1 MTSLS
6 SYLCVICL
14 PVFILLPQL
23 IRRSVDL
30 WLQGSISNE
39 GHFSRTHSWQL
50 DSRCFHT
57 TGEHDGAAGPKTK
70 PEVIWR
76 GTSSSTGSHLP
87 WQIICFHHLH
97 FPLPRDNFKFEF
109 RPLPCLVSFPSLVF
123 ILACRQRSLSGREG
137 WKERSSK
144 LSAIVTNGNKQK
156 CLRSFKQVQVHKH
169 DTFLNE

>member
-1 MTSLS
+1 MTLLL

-23 IRRSVDL
+23 IWRSVDL

-70 PEVIWR
+70 TQVIWR
-76 GTSSSTGSHLP
+76 GTSSSTGSHSP

-109 RPLPCLVSFPSLVF
+109 RPLPCLVSFP
-123 ILACRQRSLSGREG
+123 LSPFPHWYLYQPADRDLFQEEKDG
-137 WKERSSK
+137 KSAAQNSVQ
-144 LSAIVTNGNKQK
+144 LSQTAINKN
-156 CLRSFKQVQVHKH
+156 L
-169 DTFLNE
+169 